1 MKLAHRMWWA
11 AAAWTLVVAATTA
24 VVIRYELDDHRQQAL
39 DTAGHRLNS
48 ISESLTTT
56 FQQLSALPRALGR
69 EESLRNFVRHTP
81 VPDSASLT
89 EADRPRM
96 RDLLMTLPGVRQMS
110 QTLKDT
116 TQDFNLNEILLFDRY
131 GTDLADS
138 SFDTSANAIG
148 GNYKTRSYFTDALDH
163 GVGVQFA
170 VGRVSRIPG
179 FYFAGRIDD
188 EAGQT
193 LGVLVIKQEPKAMA
207 RLFDDDKRP
216 TFVTDAAGVV
226 IMGNQVEW
234 VLKHAPLRGP
244 LALPEAT
251 QLKVYHSAVPALPW
265 TLSTLSVD
273 GHEVTQVRIGEK
285 RYLAQQRTLMGDA
298 YTAWVL
304 SPLESEQALL
314 GGWAAAG
321 ALALVLGYWSLAM
334 LVQREGRMATLRKG
348 QQDLSDMAHA
358 LPLAVFRYE
367 QAPDGKG
374 SFTFLSKTVD
384 KVLGQSPE
392 ALLADPQLPWR
403 LAGRGEDHPPTRPL
417 EMSIEIEGRTR
428 WLRCLSMPSRHPDGS
443 ITYNGYWLDI
453 TEQKEQVTQ
462 SQAVFRSA
470 PNAYLFFDA
479 EMGIQR
485 ANPAATRIFDAPSEQ
500 ALLGLKPWLP
510 PMSAPLQSDGS
521 SAQELA
527 RTFINQVVDTRQSA
541 TFEWQH
547 ATLDGRSFA
556 AEVVLIPF
564 MSDGLQQFCAVIQ
577 DITPR
582 KQAEA
587 FMLAAQQAAEAATQA
602 KSRFL
607 ANMSHE
613 IRTPMNAIMGMTHLA
628 LMDEMPARS
637 RNYVE
642 KAHRA
647 AGSLLQILNDILDVS
662 KIESGKLTLEDTEF
676 QLEAVVASMADV
688 LGVRAEE
695 KALELLF
702 TAEPDIP
709 TSLVG
714 DPMRLGQVLVNLGTN
729 AIKFTG
735 KGEVIIGC
743 EVHERQADALTLH
756 FWVKDCGIGMS
767 REQLDRLFEPFMQG
781 DSSTTRQYGG
791 TGLGLAICHQ
801 LVQLMGGRIWA
812 ESQEGKGS
820 TFHFTARFGLQAQA
834 PNAGS
839 QRRALLADELRD
851 RRMLLVDDNPA
862 AREVLSDMARRLGLN
877 VEVADS
883 GPTALRRMEQA
894 AFEGKPHHLLLTD
907 WKMPGMDGI
916 EFAKR
921 ALELPPEQRP
931 CVLLVTAFAR
941 DEALKAAEGVPLAG
955 VLNKPVTPSTLLD
968 TIGRALGQD
977 TPAPPVVRSGAKA
990 LEKAQR
996 HLAGA
1001 RVLLVEDQPMNLEL
1015 ATDLLL
1021 RAGLSVVA
1029 AHDGQ
1034 QALQLLEHDAQFDGV
1049 LMDCQMPVMDG
1060 YEAAQR
1066 IRSSDQWRHLPIIAM
1081 TASAMAA
1088 DRERVLASGMDDHIT
1103 KPLDLMQM
1111 FTIMARWITPRHRSA
1126 SPLEDDAPADALP
1139 RTLTLDTA
1147 DGLNRC
1153 MGNLDLY
1160 RRLLKG
1166 FAKTQAKV
1174 GDELGVAAQGEQ
1186 WPQVYSLAHS
1196 LKGLSGNIGAHDLAD
1211 LADTLEQASHRE
1223 DGDAVQTVV
1232 PQVQALLRDVVRDIG
1247 VLTQNNGTPPPSE
1260 PGPSEATLRPWW
1272 GRLSRLMP
1280 QHEAEARD
1288 VMDEM
1293 LGQMPGIR
1301 RWPVA
1306 VAMREALQRYDFDEA
1321 TQLFGQWQQAVQ
1333 EGEGLSEAPPA

>member
-11 AAAWTLVVAATTA
+11 ALAWTLVVVIAT
-24 VVIRYELDDHRQQAL
+24 VMVIRYEQENHRQQAL
-39 DTAGHRLNS
+39 DTAGHRLDS
-48 ISESLTTT
+48 ISESLTVT

-69 EESLRNFVRHTP
+69 EESMRDFARNTS
-81 VPDSASLT
+81 VPDSASIT
-89 EADRPRM
+89 EADRSRV
-96 RDLLMTLPGVRQMS
+96 RELLMARASVRQMS
-110 QTLKDT
+110 QTLKET
-116 TQDFNLNEILLFDRY
+116 TRDFNLSEILLLDRF

-138 SFDTSANAIG
+138 AYDTPASPVG

-179 FYFAGRIDD
+179 FYFAGRIDN
-188 EAGQT
+188 ENGQT

-207 RLFDDDKRP
+207 RLFDDDKRAI
-216 TFVTDAAGVV
+216 FVTDASGVV
-226 IMGNQVEW
+226 IMGNQADW
-234 VLKHAPLRGP
+234 VLKHAALRGP
-244 LALPEAT
+244 MALSQAAQAT
-251 QLKVYHSAVPALPW
+251 VYHAPVPALPW
-265 TLSTLSVD
+265 TLSN
-273 GHEVTQVRIGEK
+273 VTVGGRDVTEVRIGEQ
-285 RYLAQQRTLMGDA
+285 RYLAQQRNLMGDA

-304 SPLESEQALL
+304 SPLNSESTLM
-314 GGWAAAG
+314 GGWMAAG
-321 ALALVLGYWSLAM
+321 ALALVLGYWALAM
-334 LVQREGRMATLRKG
+334 LTQREKRMATLRKG
-348 QQDLSDMAHA
+348 QQDLNDMAHA

-367 QAPDGKG
+367 QSPGGEGRFA
-374 SFTFLSKTVD
+374 FLSKTVQN
-384 KVLGQSPE
+384 VLGQMPQTLE
-392 ALLADPQLPWR
+392 EDPQLAWR
-403 LAGRGEDHPPTRPL
+403 MAGRGEDHPPTRPL
-417 EMSIEIEGRTR
+417 EMSIQIEGRTR
-428 WLRCLSMPSRHPDGS
+428 WLRCLSTPNRHADGS
-443 ITYNGYWLDI
+443 VTYNGYWLDI

-462 SQAVFRSA
+462 SQSVFRSA

-479 EMGIQR
+479 DMGIQR
-485 ANPAATRIFDAPSEQ
+485 ANPAAMRIFDAPSEQ

-510 PMSAPLQSDGS
+510 PMSAPVQAGGAT
-521 SAQELA
+521 AQDLA
-527 RTFINQVVDTRQSA
+527 LSMINQVIETRQPT

-547 ATLDGRSFA
+547 STLDGRGFA

-564 MSDGLQQFCAVIQ
+564 MSDGLQQFCAMIQ

-628 LMDEMPARS
+628 LMDDMPPRA

-662 KIESGKLTLEDTEF
+662 KIESGKLVLEDAEF
-676 QLEAVVASMADV
+676 QLETVVSSMADV
-688 LGVRAEE
+688 LGGRAEE
-695 KALELLF
+695 KRLELLF

-709 TSLVG
+709 TALIG
-714 DPMRLGQVLVNLGTN
+714 DPMRLGQVLINLGTN
-729 AIKFTG
+729 AIKFTA

-743 EVHERQADALTLH
+743 EVHERQAEAVTLH

-812 ESQEGKGS
+812 ESQQGKGS
-820 TFHFTARFGLQAQA
+820 TFHFTAHFGVQTQASGQ
-834 PNAGS
+834 S
-839 QRRALLADELRD
+839 STRRALLAEELRD

-907 WKMPGMDGI
+907 WQMPGMDGI

-921 ALELPPEQRP
+921 ALALPPEHRP

-968 TIGRALGQD
+968 TIGRALGQN
-977 TPAPPVVRSGAKA
+977 TPAAPVVRSGAKA

-1021 RAGLSVVA
+1021 RAGLTVVA

-1034 QALQLLEHDAQFDGV
+1034 QALDVLALDAQFDGV

-1060 YEAAQR
+1060 YETAQR
-1066 IRSSDQWRHLPIIAM
+1066 IRSHERWRHLPIIAM

-1111 FTIMARWITPRHRSA
+1111 FTIMARWITPKHRTIA
-1126 SPLEDDAPADALP
+1126 PLPDDAPDDALP
-1139 RTLTLDTA
+1139 RTLSLDTA
-1147 DGLNRC
+1147 DGLIRC

-1174 GDELGVAAQGEQ
+1174 GEELEQATQGAQ
-1186 WPQVYSLAHS
+1186 WSQVYSLSHS
-1196 LKGLSGNIGAHDLAD
+1196 LKGLSGNIGAHELAKVAD
-1211 LADTLEQASHRE
+1211 ALELAGHRE
-1223 DGDAVQTVV
+1223 DAQALSTLV
-1232 PQVQALLRDVVRDIG
+1232 PQVQAHLREVVRDIG
-1247 VLTQNNGTPPPSE
+1247 ILTQSKAPGAPQATGPEASE
-1260 PGPSEATLRPWW
+1260 LQGWW
-1272 GRLSRLMP
+1272 TRLSDLMS
-1280 QHEAEARD
+1280 QHEAQARD
-1288 VMDEM
+1288 VMDE
-1293 LGQMPGIR
+1293 LLVHEPGIR
-1301 RWPVA
+1301 RWPLALA
-1306 VAMREALQRYDFDEA
+1306 VREALQRYDFDEA
-1321 TQLFGQWQQAVQ
+1321 TALLAQWQQQVRQ
-1333 EGEGLSEAPPA
+1333 EEANSA

>member
-1 MKLAHRMWWA
+1 
-11 AAAWTLVVAATTA
+11 
-24 VVIRYELDDHRQQAL
+24 
-39 DTAGHRLNS
+39 
-48 ISESLTTT
+48 
-56 FQQLSALPRALGR
+56 
-69 EESLRNFVRHTP
+69 
-81 VPDSASLT
+81 
-89 EADRPRM
+89 
-96 RDLLMTLPGVRQMS
+96 
-110 QTLKDT
+110 
-116 TQDFNLNEILLFDRY
+116 
-131 GTDLADS
+131 
-138 SFDTSANAIG
+138 
-148 GNYKTRSYFTDALDH
+148 
-163 GVGVQFA
+163 
-170 VGRVSRIPG
+170 
-179 FYFAGRIDD
+179 
-188 EAGQT
+188 
-193 LGVLVIKQEPKAMA
+193 
-207 RLFDDDKRP
+207 
-216 TFVTDAAGVV
+216 
-226 IMGNQVEW
+226 
-234 VLKHAPLRGP
+234 
-244 LALPEAT
+244 
-251 QLKVYHSAVPALPW
+251 
-265 TLSTLSVD
+265 
-273 GHEVTQVRIGEK
+273 
-285 RYLAQQRTLMGDA
+285 MGDA

-304 SPLESEQALL
+304 SPLQSENALL
-314 GGWAAAG
+314 GGWMAAG
-321 ALALVLGYWSLAM
+321 ALALVLGYWALAM
-334 LVQREGRMATLRKG
+334 LAQRERRVAALRKG
-348 QQDLSDMAHA
+348 QQDLHDMAHA

-367 QAPDGKG
+367 QAPDGTG
-374 SFTFLSKTVD
+374 RFAFLSKTVQN
-384 KVLGQSPE
+384 VLGQLPQ
-392 ALLADPQLPWR
+392 ALEDDPQLPWR

-417 EMSIEIEGRTR
+417 EMSTQIDGRTR
-428 WLRCLSMPSRHPDGS
+428 WLRCLSTPHRHADGS

-462 SQAVFRSA
+462 SQSVFRSA

-485 ANPAATRIFDAPSEQ
+485 ANPSAMRIFDAPSEQ

-510 PMSAPLQSDGS
+510 PMSAPVQAGGAA
-521 SAQELA
+521 AQDLA
-527 RTFINQVVDTRQSA
+527 LTLINQVVETRQPA

-547 ATLDGRSFA
+547 TTLDGRGFA

-564 MSDGLQQFCAVIQ
+564 MSDGLQQFCAMIQ

-628 LMDEMPARS
+628 LMDDMPTRA

-676 QLEAVVASMADV
+676 QLESVVSSMADV

-695 KALELLF
+695 KRLELLF

-709 TSLVG
+709 TALIG
-714 DPMRLGQVLVNLGTN
+714 DPMRLGQVLINLGTN
-729 AIKFTG
+729 AIKFTT

-743 EVHERQADALTLH
+743 EVHELQAEAVTLH
-756 FWVKDCGIGMS
+756 FWVKDCGIGMN

-820 TFHFTARFGLQAQA
+820 TFHFTARFGIQAQA
-834 PNAGS
+834 SGQNS
-839 QRRALLADELRD
+839 SRRALLADELRD

-907 WKMPGMDGI
+907 WQMPGMDGI
-916 EFAKR
+916 EFAR
-921 ALELPPEQRP
+921 QALALPPEHRP
-931 CVLLVTAFAR
+931 CVLLVTAYAR

-977 TPAPPVVRSGAKA
+977 TPATPVVRSGAKA

-1015 ATDLLL
+1015 ATDLLQ
-1021 RAGLSVVA
+1021 RAGLTVVA

-1034 QALQLLEHDAQFDGV
+1034 QALDLLALDANFDGV

-1060 YEAAQR
+1060 YESAQR
-1066 IRSSDQWRHLPIIAM
+1066 IRSNERWRHLPIIAM

-1111 FTIMARWITPRHRSA
+1111 FTIMARWITPRHRA
-1126 SPLEDDAPADALP
+1126 IDLLPEELPEDTLP
-1139 RTLTLDTA
+1139 RTLSLDTA

-1174 GDELGVAAQGEQ
+1174 GEELEQAAQSNQ
-1186 WPQVYSLAHS
+1186 WSQVYSLAHS
-1196 LKGLSGNIGAHDLAD
+1196 LKGLSGNIGAHELAKV
-1211 LADTLEQASHRE
+1211 ADALEQAGHRE
-1223 DGDAVQTVV
+1223 DVHALNALV
-1232 PQVQALLRDVVRDIG
+1232 PDVQAQLRDVVRDIAI
-1247 VLTQNNGTPPPSE
+1247 LTQSTVPGAAQT
-1260 PGPSEATLRPWW
+1260 PGPEASTLQGWW
-1272 GRLSRLMP
+1272 ARLNQLMA
-1280 QHEAEARD
+1280 QHEAQSRD
-1288 VMDEM
+1288 VMDDM
-1293 LGQMPGIR
+1293 LAQLPGVR
-1301 RWPVA
+1301 RWPLA
-1306 VAMREALQRYDFDEA
+1306 LALREALQRYDFDEA
-1321 TQLFGQWQQAVQ
+1321 STLLAQWQQQVQ
-1333 EGEGLSEAPPA
+1333 DEEAANP

>member
-1 MKLAHRMWWA
+1 MKLGHRKWWA
-11 AAAWTLVVAATTA
+11 AAAWTLVVATTTA

-48 ISESLTTT
+48 ITESLTTT

-69 EESLRNFVRHTP
+69 EGSLREFIRNTP
-81 VPDSASLT
+81 APDSASIT
-89 EADRPRM
+89 EADRARM
-96 RDLLMTLPGVRQMS
+96 RDLLMAKPQVRQMS

-116 TQDFNLNEILLFDRY
+116 TLDFNLSEILLFDRY

-138 SFDTSANAIG
+138 AFDTDANPVG

-193 LGVLVIKQEPKAMA
+193 LGVLIIKQEPKAMD

-216 TFVTDAAGVV
+216 IFVTDSAGVV
-226 IMGNQVEW
+226 IMGNQGDW

-251 QLKVYHSAVPALPW
+251 QIKVYHSPVQALPW
-265 TLSTLSVD
+265 QLSTLSVNGQD
-273 GHEVTQVRIGEK
+273 VTQVRIGQH

-304 SPLESEQALL
+304 SPLASESALM

-334 LVQREGRMATLRKG
+334 LAQREGRMATLRKG

-374 SFTFLSKTVD
+374 RFTFRSKTVD
-384 KVLGQSPE
+384 KVLGQSPG
-392 ALLADPQLPWR
+392 ALMADPQLPWR
-403 LAGRGEDHPPTRPL
+403 LAGRGDEHPPTRPL

-428 WLRCLSMPSRHPDGS
+428 WLRCLSTPSRHSDGS
-443 ITYNGYWLDI
+443 TTYNGYWLDI
-453 TEQKEQVTQ
+453 TEQKEQVTR

-485 ANPAATRIFDAPSEQ
+485 ANPAALRIFDAPSEQ

-510 PMSAPLQSDGS
+510 PLSAPLQAGGA
-521 SAQELA
+521 SAQDLA
-527 RTFINQVVDTRQSA
+527 KSHIDGVIATRQSA

-628 LMDEMPARS
+628 LMDEMPVRA

-676 QLEAVVASMADV
+676 QLEAVVANMADV

-714 DPMRLGQVLVNLGTN
+714 DAMRLGQVLVNLGTN
-729 AIKFTG
+729 AIKFTA

-820 TFHFTARFGLQAQA
+820 TFHFTARFGLQTHA
-834 PNAGS
+834 PSASS
-839 QRRALLADELRD
+839 QRRALLAHELRD
-851 RRMLLVDDNPA
+851 HRMLLVDDNPA

-883 GPTALRRMEQA
+883 GATALRRMEQA
-894 AFEGKPHHLLLTD
+894 AFEGRPHHVLLTD

-916 EFAKR
+916 EFAKH
-921 ALELPPEQRP
+921 ALALPPEQRP

-941 DEALKAAEGVPLAG
+941 DEALKAAEGVALAG

-968 TIGRALGQD
+968 TIGRALGKD

-1001 RVLLVEDQPMNLEL
+1001 RVLLVEDQAMNLEL
-1015 ATDLLL
+1015 ATDLLQ

-1034 QALQLLEHDAQFDGV
+1034 QALHILEQDAQFDGV

-1066 IRSSDQWRHLPIIAM
+1066 IRSSDAWRHLPIIAM

-1111 FTIMARWITPRHRSA
+1111 FTIMARWITPRHRTA
-1126 SPLEDDAPADALP
+1126 LPGVEDAEADALP

-1174 GDELGVAAQGEQ
+1174 GEELEAAAAGAQ
-1186 WPQVYSLAHS
+1186 WPQVNSLAHS
-1196 LKGLSGNIGAHDLAD
+1196 LKGLSGNIGAHDLAE
-1211 LADTLEQASHRE
+1211 LADALEQGSHRE
-1223 DGDAVQTVV
+1223 DGDAVRALV

-1247 VLTQNNGTPPPSE
+1247 LLTQSSGQQPPAE
-1260 PGPSEATLRPWW
+1260 PGPSEAILLPWW
-1272 GRLSRLMP
+1272 SRLGRLMQ

-1288 VMDEM
+1288 VMDDM
-1293 LGQMPGIR
+1293 LGQLPGIR
-1301 RWPVA
+1301 RWSEA
-1306 VAMREALQRYDFDEA
+1306 LALREALQRYDFDEA
-1321 TQLFGQWQQAVQ
+1321 AQRFEQWQQAVR
-1333 EGEGLSEAPPA
+1333 EGQGA